1 MKKNPVLIAAI
12 AAIAA
17 LGLLTAG
24 ANAAPGWEVTS
35 ITVSPQDAPKIVA
48 AMDGFMAGSGK
59 DYPGQVNLAINE
71 ADGMDPAT
79 HTILQT
85 YPSVAA
91 NEAFSQ
97 RVQSDSR
104 MSAEWAKV
112 MAVFASVAT
121 PVQTTRGT
129 FLRNW
134 GDVDP
139 SDTVWMHH
147 FLTVTPDDAPAVVAA
162 IDRWMNSSTGKR
174 APGQLHL
181 SSVVAGGLDSPTH
194 VLSIGNASQA
204 EAEQWRDSLAGNADF
219 QAFLGAMAEA
229 TEYRGANL
237 SIEVQ
242 SWGEAPVA
250 SGQ

>member
-1 MKKNPVLIAAI
+1 MKNRPAFIATI
-12 AAIAA
+12 AV
-17 LGLLTAG
+17 LGLLSAG
-24 ANAAPGWEVTS
+24 ARAAPGWEVTS
-35 ITVSPQDAPKIVA
+35 FAVSPQDAPKIVA
-48 AMDGFMAGSGK
+48 AMDGFMAGSGQ
-59 DYPGQVNLAINE
+59 DYPGQVSLAINE

-97 RVQSDSR
+97 KVQSDR
-104 MSAEWAKV
+104 RVLAEWMKV
-112 MAVFASVAT
+112 LEVFASVAT

-129 FLRNW
+129 FLRSW

-139 SDTVWMHH
+139 SDGVWMHH
-147 FLTVTPDDAPAVVAA
+147 FLTVSPEDAPAVVAA

-181 SSVVAGGLDSPTH
+181 SAVVAGGLDSPSH
-194 VLSIGNASQA
+194 VVSIGNASQA
-204 EAEQWRDSLAGNADF
+204 EAEQWRDSLTGNADF
-219 QAFLGAMAEA
+219 QTFIGTMNEV

-237 SIEVQ
+237 SVEVK

-250 SGQ
+250 PGQ